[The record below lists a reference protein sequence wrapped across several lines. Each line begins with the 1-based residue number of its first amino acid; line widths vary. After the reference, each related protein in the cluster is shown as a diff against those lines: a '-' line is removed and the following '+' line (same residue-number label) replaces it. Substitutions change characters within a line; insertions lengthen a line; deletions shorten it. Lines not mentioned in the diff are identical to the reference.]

1 MQSIGRIAIG
11 ALGLVSLACGQGP
24 PGQTCAGGTGGGRG
38 GAGGGSAGTSETG
51 GAVAFEL
58 PDCVQALVAS
68 CPTSGT
74 CVSPPTDAATQSPLY
89 FSSGVR
95 VTIEGE
101 ITGTSGIVVAYVS
114 NADGTPCY
122 SFQGTLTGGELWRYV
137 WKDPAGQVVATGRL
151 GADPLAP
158 PPPPG
163 TPFAFT
169 EIQCESGGQT
179 SGCFAPGCCDIGQFG
194 NATCAGQRITC
205 ATGTCP

>member
-1 MQSIGRIAIG
+1 MRAIGRIGIG
-11 ALGLVSLACGQGP
+11 ALGLVSLACGQGT

-38 GAGGGSAGTSETG
+38 GAGGGSAGTGETR
-51 GAVAFEL
+51 GAVDLEL
-58 PDCVQALVAS
+58 PACVQALVAS

-101 ITGTSGIVVAYVS
+101 ITGTSGIVVASVS

-122 SFQGTLTGGELWRYV
+122 SFQRSVIGGEVWRYV
-137 WKDPAGQVVATGRL
+137 WKDPAGQVVATGRM
-151 GADPLAP
+151 GFDPLDP

-163 TPFAFT
+163 TTLPYV

-179 SGCFAPGCCDIGQFG
+179 SGCSDGCCDIGQFG

-205 ATGTCP
+205 ATGTCR